1 MDILSILKTDLGI
14 SSAALDEYLHSV
26 IKEAEAAITR
36 EGITIN
42 DKSTEDGMLIENYAA
57 FLYRQRREK
66 DQTMPKNLR
75 RMLNNRLFSEKA
87 SE

>member
-1 MDILSILKTDLGI
+1 MDILSILKIDLGI
-14 SSAALDEYLHSV
+14 SSTALDEYLNNL
-26 IKEAEAAITR
+26 IEEAETAITR
-36 EGITIN
+36 EGITVSN
-42 DKSTEDGMLIENYAA
+42 STEDGMLIENYAA
-57 FLYRQRREK
+57 FLYRQRRDK

>member
-1 MDILSILKTDLGI
+1 MDILSILKIDLGI
-14 SSAALDEYLHSV
+14 SSTALDEYLKNL
-26 IKEAEAAITR
+26 IEEAETAITR
-36 EGITIN
+36 EGITVSN
-42 DKSTEDGMLIENYAA
+42 STEDGMLIENYAA
-57 FLYRQRREK
+57 FLYRQRRDK